1 MTENEILD
9 VLHGVQH
16 PELQSDIV
24 SLGMVDG
31 VRIDEEGIRITIV
44 FARARDPFAQ
54 AIRKRSEEAVASRY
68 PQYAGK
74 ISVFVK
80 EAPPKKKNER
90 QTGPAGR
97 RRPHPPDR
105 GRQFGQGRRRGKAP
119 SRPIWPSPWPKR
131 VTGRECSTP
140 TFTALRSR

>member
-24 SLGMVDG
+24 SLGMVEG

-54 AIRKRSEEAVASRY
+54 AS
-68 PQYAGK
+68 
-74 ISVFVK
+74 
-80 EAPPKKKNER
+80 
-90 QTGPAGR
+90 
-97 RRPHPPDR
+97 
-105 GRQFGQGRRRGKAP
+105 
-119 SRPIWPSPWPKR
+119 
-131 VTGRECSTP
+131 
-140 TFTALRSR
+140 

>member
-90 QTGPAGR
+90 QTVPLGADDRIR
-97 RRPHPPDR
+97 RIVAVSSAK
-105 GRQFGQGRRRGKAP
+105 GGVGKAP

>member
-24 SLGMVDG
+24 SLSMVDG

-80 EAPPKKKNER
+80 EAPPKKK
-90 QTGPAGR
+90 TKGR
-97 RRPHPPDR
+97 RSRW
-105 GRQFGQGRRRGKAP
+105 AP
-119 SRPIWPSPWPKR
+119 TTAFAGSWPSVRP
-131 VTGRECSTP
+131 RE
-140 TFTALRSR
+140 A

>member
-9 VLHGVQH
+9 VLHAVQH

-74 ISVFVK
+74 ISS
-80 EAPPKKKNER
+80 
-90 QTGPAGR
+90 
-97 RRPHPPDR
+97 RRPHLR
-105 GRQFGQGRRRGKAP
+105 KKTKGRRSRWAP
-119 SRPIWPSPWPKR
+119 TTASAGSWPSVRP
-131 VTGRECSTP
+131 RE
-140 TFTALRSR
+140 A

>member
-54 AIRKRSEEAVASRY
+54 AIRKRARKPVASRY
-68 PQYAGK
+68 PHTR
-74 ISVFVK
+74 
-80 EAPPKKKNER
+80 KNIGVR
-90 QTGPAGR
+90 QGGP
-97 RRPHPPDR
+97 
-105 GRQFGQGRRRGKAP
+105 
-119 SRPIWPSPWPKR
+119 
-131 VTGRECSTP
+131 T
-140 TFTALRSR
+140 

>member
-80 EAPPKKKNER
+80 EAPPKKK
-90 QTGPAGR
+90 TKGR
-97 RRPHPPDR
+97 RSRD
-105 GRQFGQGRRRGKAP
+105 AP
-119 SRPIWPSPWPKR
+119 
-131 VTGRECSTP
+131 T
-140 TFTALRSR
+140 TASAGS

>member
-1 MTENEILD
+1 M
-9 VLHGVQH
+9 
-16 PELQSDIV
+16 
-24 SLGMVDG
+24 SLSMVDG

-90 QTGPAGR
+90 QTVPLGADDCIR
-97 RRPHPPDR
+97 REMCIRDRP
-105 GRQFGQGRRRGKAP
+105 
-119 SRPIWPSPWPKR
+119 SS
-131 VTGRECSTP
+131 
-140 TFTALRSR
+140 LRSSSLPTNPVTSVTCLPARRLRSIHTRRFWLGGGSVSGSGSSFVRYRKSGSVE

>member
-80 EAPPKKKNER
+80 EAPPKKKNEK
-90 QTGPAGR
+90 QTVPLGADDRIR
-97 RRPHPPDR
+97 RIVAVSSAK
-105 GRQFGQGRRRGKAP
+105 GGVGKSTVTANL
-119 SRPIWPSPWPKR
+119 PSPWPKR

>member
-44 FARARDPFAQ
+44 FARARPVRSSDPQAQ
-54 AIRKRSEEAVASRY
+54 RGSRRLPLPAIRR
-68 PQYAGK
+68 
-74 ISVFVK
+74 
-80 EAPPKKKNER
+80 KNIGVR
-90 QTGPAGR
+90 QGGP
-97 RRPHPPDR
+97 
-105 GRQFGQGRRRGKAP
+105 
-119 SRPIWPSPWPKR
+119 
-131 VTGRECSTP
+131 T
-140 TFTALRSR
+140 

>member
-24 SLGMVDG
+24 SLSMVDG

-54 AIRKRSEEAVASRY
+54 AIRKQQRGSRRL
-68 PQYAGK
+68 PLPA
-74 ISVFVK
+74 IRR
-80 EAPPKKKNER
+80 KNIGVR
-90 QTGPAGR
+90 QGGP
-97 RRPHPPDR
+97 
-105 GRQFGQGRRRGKAP
+105 
-119 SRPIWPSPWPKR
+119 
-131 VTGRECSTP
+131 T
-140 TFTALRSR
+140 

>member
-44 FARARDPFAQ
+44 FAGARPVRSSDPQAQ
-54 AIRKRSEEAVASRY
+54 RGSRRLPLSAIRR
-68 PQYAGK
+68 
-74 ISVFVK
+74 
-80 EAPPKKKNER
+80 KNIGVR
-90 QTGPAGR
+90 QGGP
-97 RRPHPPDR
+97 
-105 GRQFGQGRRRGKAP
+105 
-119 SRPIWPSPWPKR
+119 
-131 VTGRECSTP
+131 T
-140 TFTALRSR
+140 